1 VSEAK
6 NPLSKRIE
14 IMAYAARHRGESES
28 GVASAIAQ
36 GVSDAGQAAR
46 RYANE
51 GMERARDTAA
61 EYWEQGRAKA
71 EEVTETVQTRVRENP
86 MAAVLIAAGVGFLI
100 GMACS
105 SRR

>member
-1 VSEAK
+1 
-6 NPLSKRIE
+6 
-14 IMAYAARHRGESES
+14 MAYARHQRESES
-28 GVASAIAQ
+28 AGIGSAIAQ
-36 GVSDAGQAAR
+36 GVQDAGQAAR

-51 GMERARDTAA
+51 GMEKARDTASD
-61 EYWEQGRAKA
+61 YWEQGRAKA

-100 GMACS
+100 GVACA

>member
-1 VSEAK
+1 
-6 NPLSKRIE
+6 
-14 IMAYAARHRGESES
+14 
-28 GVASAIAQ
+28 
-36 GVSDAGQAAR
+36 
-46 RYANE
+46 
-51 GMERARDTAA
+51 MERARDTAA